1 MKNKVFKIISTILFC
16 VILISNISMTAFAFE
31 SNINTSNIHVK
42 LSPASMKFIND
53 ATAHTSTLNDIE
65 LHINIKDSTLTHGN
79 EIPVKV
85 NLLWNIK
92 NWNAELD
99 GSALVYNDKNQIV
112 LLGQA
117 VGYNGKQIDDN
128 FISLNFTYDIENKIC
143 IANVTYDIN
152 KPENSHIEFGEN
164 SEIFENAYNF
174 LENKMQFEQYNENS
188 LTKTVATYAIDS
200 SLKEIFSNGSE
211 LAKMTMYVPKNLSS
225 GGGVGVVSA
234 KMYGNVSKATTY
246 ITKNVEGTAWSVV
259 PSNCNVS
266 FSADAGLRYIT
277 GTHSPTNNQVNKKV
291 TIPLPKGLSYDFTY
305 NVSSILS
312 GVTSDE
318 TACHWNVYA
327 LNGISGIGN
336 TDKSPGFK
344 VSINQQGNKTGNI
357 KVYGSANIGYHY
369 LYIDATG
376 HTNNTTWYS
385 RTNGSGYINII

>member
-1 MKNKVFKIISTILFC
+1 
-16 VILISNISMTAFAFE
+16 MTTFALE
-31 SNINTSNIHVK
+31 SKDNNSNIHVK
-42 LSPASMKFIND
+42 LSPASMQFMND
-53 ATAHTSTLNDIE
+53 AKTRTSTLNDIE
-65 LHINIKDSTLTHGN
+65 LDINIENTDLIHAH

-85 NLLWNIK
+85 NVIWNTK
-92 NWNAELD
+92 NWNAELN

-117 VGYNGKQIDDN
+117 VGYNGKQIDEN
-128 FISLNFTYDIENKIC
+128 FISINFTYDIGSRAC
-143 IANVTYDIN
+143 IANVTYAIN

-164 SEIFENAYNF
+164 SDIFENAYKF
-174 LENKMQFEQYNENS
+174 LENEMKFKQYNENNP
-188 LTKTVATYAIDS
+188 TKTVSPYAIDS

-266 FSADAGLRYIT
+266 FSADTGLRYMT

-291 TIPLPKGLSYDFTY
+291 TIPLPKGLSYEFTY

-336 TDKSPGFK
+336 SDKSPGFK

-385 RTNGSGYINII
+385 KTNGSGYINII